1 MTGHEFRVV
10 PFVLVPVVGI
20 SFVEKPVIWEL
31 LKPEL
36 SSYGFADDA
45 ISYQQRGLRF
55 LRDTIRE
62 LLELRVFM
70 RLRIN
75 RDL

>member
-1 MTGHEFRVV
+1 MALGPLEKS
-10 PFVLVPVVGI
+10 VL
-20 SFVEKPVIWEL
+20 WEII
-31 LKPEL
+31 KPEL

-45 ISYQQRGLRF
+45 IGYQQRGLQF